1 MTKVAKNSTTQPF
14 DDSTKMIA
22 IKIEGLSKKYKNG
35 FSGERRVLDN
45 LTLTVNQGEIFGFLG
60 PNGAGKTTTLK
71 LLTGL
76 IFPTSGKAFIFEKEP
91 ADPSLKS
98 LVGFLPE
105 NPQFHRYL
113 TAEELLIYYGELF
126 SLGSKEIRKRIDYL
140 LKLVNLENE
149 RHVLLNK
156 FSKGMIQRI
165 GIAQLILN
173 DPELIILDEPMAGL
187 DPMGRKMVGDILIK
201 MKKEGK
207 TVFFSSH
214 ILNDAESLCDRVAIL
229 EEGKLSMVD
238 SVENLLNLSSENP
251 LSSLEDV
258 FIERTAN

>member
-1 MTKVAKNSTTQPF
+1 
-14 DDSTKMIA
+14 
-22 IKIEGLSKKYKNG
+22 
-35 FSGERRVLDN
+35 
-45 LTLTVNQGEIFGFLG
+45 
-60 PNGAGKTTTLK
+60 
-71 LLTGL
+71 
-76 IFPTSGKAFIFEKEP
+76 
-91 ADPSLKS
+91 
-98 LVGFLPE
+98 VGFLPE

-113 TAEELLIYYGELF
+113 TAEELLSYYGELF

-207 TVFFSSH
+207 TVLFQ
-214 ILNDAESLCDRVAIL
+214 
-229 EEGKLSMVD
+229 K
-238 SVENLLNLSSENP
+238 
-251 LSSLEDV
+251 
-258 FIERTAN
+258 